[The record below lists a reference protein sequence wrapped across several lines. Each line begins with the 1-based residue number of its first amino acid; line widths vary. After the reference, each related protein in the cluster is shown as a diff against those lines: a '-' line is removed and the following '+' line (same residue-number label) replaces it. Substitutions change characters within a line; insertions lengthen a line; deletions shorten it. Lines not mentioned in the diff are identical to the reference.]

1 MASTATYSTDEN
13 GPPSLY
19 PMVRPNS
26 LQFMHQSDDENDYI
40 RHNNNV
46 DSSARTCDDSDAGES
61 LGTEVMDLRPSAQAL
76 EHSYGNSSFLRNDSN
91 SNNSTT
97 TNGHQQRSSGS
108 PVNGGDEMI
117 ETQMLRVAS
126 NEMLGSMAGS
136 LNKFFKSGVRG
147 KGKSTGGVP
156 EHWEEAAYPHESS
169 CRCRSSGTR
178 ARREGQRHERRQRKQ
193 SQHLLPIEP
202 IEQR

>member
-1 MASTATYSTDEN
+1 
-13 GPPSLY
+13 
-19 PMVRPNS
+19 
-26 LQFMHQSDDENDYI
+26 MHQSDDENDYI

-61 LGTEVMDLRPSAQAL
+61 LGTEVMD
-76 EHSYGNSSFLRNDSN
+76 YSN

-169 CRCRSSGTR
+169 CRCRSSGTH
-178 ARREGQRHERRQRKQ
+178 AR
-193 SQHLLPIEP
+193 
-202 IEQR
+202 